1 MQLSVDTV
9 AVSNA
14 EGYTLT
20 VDKKGIRIVGG
31 SPAGVYY
38 GLMTLDQLLAAQP
51 TQLAPV
57 FIADAPRTRF
67 VS

>member
-1 MQLSVDTV
+1 MP
-9 AVSNA
+9 

-38 GLMTLDQLLAAQP
+38 GLMTLDQLLAVQP

-57 FIADAPRTRF
+57 FIADAPPHPR
-67 VS
+67 S

>member
-1 MQLSVDTV
+1 MARRVLRERTGVSVLRGGAALQLSVDTV

-31 SPAGVYY
+31 SPAGVY
-38 GLMTLDQLLAAQP
+38 
-51 TQLAPV
+51 
-57 FIADAPRTRF
+57 
-67 VS
+67 